1 MKLEIE
7 VDDDTVMYVGRFL
20 SMLDPKI
27 EANTHGPLDMA
38 GLATLLL
45 QDVALVVRR
54 PGSWEGNKMGD
65 LLASHGYEM
74 MG

>member
-7 VDDDTVMYVGRFL
+7 VDDDTAMYVGRFL

-38 GLATLLL
+38 GLATMLL
-45 QDVALVVRR
+45 QDVAL
-54 PGSWEGNKMGD
+54 D
-65 LLASHGYEM
+65 AASGFV
-74 MG
+74 GGQQDG